1 MAVRPSA
8 AGAGKPGNLTY
19 AGFTDHSP
27 TATRTI
33 SGSSFATVA
42 VSTRNAPNLTPRTF
56 TAATTPISTT
66 SSMARPAGVAAGAQ
80 TAATEPANALATE
93 ATANAA
99 ISWNRK
105 TAGKSKKGP
114 A

>member
-8 AGAGKPGNLTY
+8 AGAGKSGNLTY
-19 AGFTDHSP
+19 SGFTDHNP

-66 SSMARPAGVAAGAQ
+66 SSTARPAGAAAGVPHTGPA
-80 TAATEPANALATE
+80 PANAREPEPRAK
-93 ATANAA
+93 AA
-99 ISWNRK
+99 IS
-105 TAGKSKKGP
+105 
-114 A
+114 